1 MTKKI
6 SEFSEKIYNAGPQ
19 IVMKMSDAGHGASL
33 WGQSGHSI
41 IITRALKHIT
51 SSHQPNPWIQ
61 PVPSLWQIKISQIS
75 AGGVYY

>member
-33 WGQSGHSI
+33 WRQSGHSI
-41 IITRALKHIT
+41 IITRALKHISTT
-51 SSHQPNPWIQ
+51 SLDPRYN
-61 PVPSLWQIKISQIS
+61 
-75 AGGVYY
+75 